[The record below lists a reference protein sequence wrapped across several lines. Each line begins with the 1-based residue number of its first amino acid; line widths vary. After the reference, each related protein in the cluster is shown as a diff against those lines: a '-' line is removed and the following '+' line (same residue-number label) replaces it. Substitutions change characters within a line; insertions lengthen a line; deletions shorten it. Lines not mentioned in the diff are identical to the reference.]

1 MPCFQHAMVWSIVL
15 ATVAAASPAEEP
27 AVAVEGR
34 QPSDPKGRQPLDQE
48 GLDLFEKKIRP
59 ILVERCYEC
68 HSGESKKVEG
78 SLLVDSQ
85 AGLLKGGDLGA
96 AIVPGDPDA
105 SLLIQAIRYRDK
117 NLQMPPD
124 ERLAPETIAD
134 FEAWVKRGA
143 PDPRSE
149 SPLAGKYVVD
159 FEAAKSRWP
168 YTPPVEPAIPA
179 VKDESWA
186 WNPIDRFL
194 LARLEAAELAPAADA
209 DPRTLIRRVTY
220 DLTGLPPTVEET
232 DAFVRRIEQDGD
244 RRQAFAELVERLLE
258 SPHYGERWGR
268 HWLDVVRYADTAG
281 DNSDYPIPQ
290 MYRYRNWVIDAINA
304 DLPFDRFIREQLAGD
319 LLPADSDEARY
330 RQTIATGYLAN
341 ARRFGSRVD
350 DYPQHLTIEDTIDN
364 LGRAFLGHSLSC
376 ARCHNHKFDPFTAE
390 DYYAIYGIF
399 HSTQYPWPGI
409 ELDKRQRHLVP
420 LASSEQVAM
429 VQAERK
435 EREAELNKEV
445 KAAEEACKEAD
456 GLLKMSQE
464 TLEKFRQD
472 EKTTPE
478 DLRAAESALAEAEKR
493 VKEREQALQQAKRK
507 RDEFQASPLPY
518 DLAYAVAE
526 GKKIEDCTVQLKGD
540 PTRPGKLVPRRFPVV
555 LGGHELPDG
564 EHGSGRVELADW
576 IASPD
581 NPLTARVMVNRIW
594 QHHFGRGIVPTPNDF
609 GKQGQPATHPELL
622 DWLALRFIESGW
634 SLKAMHRLVL
644 SSHAYQM
651 ASHQPASG
659 ESAVDPNVVDAAN
672 SLLWHFPRR
681 RLDAESIR
689 DTLLAVGGNLDRSPG
704 GEHPFPPQKDW
715 GFTQHKPFKA
725 VYDTNRRSVYLMTQR
740 IQRHP
745 FLAIFDGPD
754 TAASTASRVTS
765 TTTLQALYFLN
776 DPFVHDQARRLTEQL
791 AKGKPTDAE
800 RIDLAYRTLLAR
812 PPTAEELTLGQEY
825 LAKRTEQQDPAPW
838 ESYVRA
844 LLRTNE
850 FVYLN

>member
-1 MPCFQHAMVWSIVL
+1 MPCFQRAMVWLVVL
-15 ATVAAASPAEEP
+15 ATVGAATAAEESA
-27 AVAVEGR
+27 AVVAPKGSQQVDRKGR
-34 QPSDPKGRQPLDQE
+34 EELAPKGRQQLDQE

-59 ILVERCYEC
+59 VLAERCYEC
-68 HSGESKKVEG
+68 HSGESKEVEG
-78 SLLVDSQ
+78 SLLVDSR

-105 SLLIQAIRYRDK
+105 SLLIRAIRYGDK

-124 ERLAPETIAD
+124 ERLSAETIAD

-149 SPLAGKYVVD
+149 APLAGKYVVD
-159 FEAAKSRWP
+159 VEAAKSRWP

-179 VKDESWA
+179 VKDEAWA

-194 LARLEAAELAPAADA
+194 LAKLEAAGLSPADDA

-220 DLTGLPPTVEET
+220 DLTGLPPTIEET
-232 DAFVRRIEQDGD
+232 EAFVSQMEKDGD
-244 RRQAFAELVERLLE
+244 RRQAFADLVERLLE
-258 SPHYGERWGR
+258 SPHYGQRWGR

-319 LLPADSDEARY
+319 LLPAESDEARY

-364 LGRAFLGHSLSC
+364 LGRAFMGHS
-376 ARCHNHKFDPFTAE
+376 
-390 DYYAIYGIF
+390 
-399 HSTQYPWPGI
+399 
-409 ELDKRQRHLVP
+409 LVP
-420 LASSEQVAM
+420 LASSEQVAA
-429 VQAERK
+429 VEAQRK
-435 EREAELNKEV
+435 EREAALVKEV
-445 KAAEEACKEAD
+445 KAAEEAKKQAD
-456 GLLKMSQE
+456 GLLKMGQG
-464 TLEKFRQD
+464 TLEKFRQN

-493 VKEREQALQQAKRK
+493 LKECEQALQQAKRK

-526 GKKIEDCTVQLKGD
+526 GTKIEDCTVQLKGD

-564 EHGSGRVELADW
+564 EHGSGRLELADW
-576 IASPD
+576 IASPE

-622 DWLALRFIESGW
+622 DWLALRFVESGW

-644 SSHAYQM
+644 SSHVYQM
-651 ASHQPASG
+651 TSETGVPGSTLNVQGSESTLNLEPETLNSG
-659 ESAVDPNVVDAAN
+659 AIVDAAN

-689 DTLLAVGGNLDRSPG
+689 DTLLAVGGNLDRTPG
-704 GEHPFPPQKDW
+704 GEHPFPPQHEW

-776 DPFVHDQARRLTEQL
+776 DPFVHEQARRLAMRLTE
-791 AKGKPTDAE
+791 AKPTDAE

-812 PPTAEELTLGQEY
+812 PPTAEELALGQEF
-825 LAKRTEQQDPAPW
+825 LAKRTEQKDPAPW

>member
-15 ATVAAASPAEEP
+15 ATVAAASSAEEP

-34 QPSDPKGRQPLDQE
+34 QQRDPKGRQPLDQV

-143 PDPRSE
+143 PDPRTE
-149 SPLAGKYVVD
+149 APLAGKYVVD
-159 FEAAKSRWP
+159 VEAAKSRWP
-168 YTPPVEPAIPA
+168 YTPPVELAIPA
-179 VKDESWA
+179 IKDEAWA

-194 LARLEAAELAPAADA
+194 LARLKAAGLAPAADA

-232 DAFVRRIEQDGD
+232 DAFVSRIEQDGD

-319 LLPADSDEARY
+319 LLPAESDEARY

-409 ELDKRQRHLVP
+409 ELDKRQRQLVP
-420 LASSEQVAM
+420 LASSEQVAT

-445 KAAEEACKEAD
+445 KAAEEARKEAD

-464 TLEKFRQD
+464 SLEKFRQD

-478 DLRAAESALAEAEKR
+478 DLRAAEGALAEGEKR

-576 IASPD
+576 IASPE

-594 QHHFGRGIVPTPNDF
+594 QHHFGRGIVATPNDF

-622 DWLALRFIESGW
+622 DWLALQFIESGW

-776 DPFVHDQARRLTEQL
+776 DPFVHEQARRLSEQL
-791 AKGKPTDAE
+791 AKAKPTDAE

-812 PPTAEELTLGQEY
+812 PPTSEELMLGQEY

>member
-1 MPCFQHAMVWSIVL
+1 MSCFQRAMMGAVVL
-15 ATVAAASPAEEP
+15 AIAGAAIAAEEP
-27 AVAVEGR
+27 AVVEPQGG
-34 QPSDPKGRQPLDQE
+34 QPVDQE

-59 ILVERCYEC
+59 VLVERCYEC
-68 HSGESKKVEG
+68 HSGEAKEVEG
-78 SLLVDSQ
+78 SLLVDSR
-85 AGLLKGGDLGA
+85 AGLLKGGDLGV

-124 ERLAPETIAD
+124 ERLAAETIAD

-143 PDPRSE
+143 PDPRTE
-149 SPLAGKYVVD
+149 APLAGKYVVD
-159 FEAAKSRWP
+159 IEAAKSRWP

-194 LARLEAAELAPAADA
+194 LAKLEAAGLTPAADA
-209 DPRTLIRRVTY
+209 DPRTLIRRVSY

-232 DAFVRRIEQDGD
+232 EAFVSRIERDGD
-244 RRQAFAELVERLLE
+244 SRQAFAELVERLLE

-290 MYRYRNWVIDAINA
+290 MYRYRNWVIDVINA

-319 LLPADSDEARY
+319 LLPAHSDDARY

-364 LGRAFLGHSLSC
+364 LGRAFMGHSLSC
-376 ARCHNHKFDPFTAE
+376 ARCHNHKFDPFTTE

-409 ELDKRQRHLVP
+409 ELDKRQRQLVP
-420 LASSEQVAM
+420 LASAEQVAA
-429 VQAERK
+429 VEAERK
-435 EREAELNKEV
+435 EHEAALVKEV
-445 KAAEEACKEAD
+445 KAAEEAKKQAD
-456 GLLKMSQE
+456 GLLKMGRE

-472 EKTTPE
+472 DKTAPE

-493 VKEREQALQQAKRK
+493 LRECEQSLQQAKRK
-507 RDEFQASPLPY
+507 RDEFQASPLLY

-555 LGGHELPDG
+555 LGGHELSDG
-564 EHGSGRVELADW
+564 EHGSGRLELADW
-576 IASPD
+576 IASPE

-609 GKQGQPATHPELL
+609 GRQGQPATHPELL

-689 DTLLAVGGNLDRSPG
+689 DTLLAVGGNLDRTPG

-715 GFTQHKPFKA
+715 DFTQHKPFKA

-776 DPFVHDQARRLTEQL
+776 DPFVHEQAHRLSEQL
-791 AKGKPTDAE
+791 SKAKPTDAE
-800 RIDLAYRTLLAR
+800 RIDLAYRMLLAR
-812 PPTAEELTLGQEY
+812 PPTADELALGQEY
-825 LAKRTEQQDPAPW
+825 LTKRNEQKDPAPW